1 MNNNRIVSKISGQ
14 VQCFSHPRYIPK
26 FADSSYIPQLYFP
39 IAVSSC
45 ATQSTHTPKNI
56 ILNHLVPTI
65 WKHELMK
72 TGRRT
77 KNREYHIDLYWKPKK
92 ETNKK
97 NKQTQNNF
105 TPIVSKQETP
115 SRNQEK
121 SHWQKIT
128 TGLHQKSVDVKNQN
142 AKYQKKKKNTSF
154 LDSIPCWNCSFH
166 DSTLWQPRTCPSSAI
181 SQFSLTRLV
190 PPKLQQDFSS
200 KFRIPLLWSLDF
212 CSPCIYR

>member
-39 IAVSSC
+39 IAVSSS
-45 ATQSTHTPKNI
+45 ATQSTHTPTNI

-142 AKYQKKKKNTSF
+142 AKYQKKIKYQF
-154 LDSIPCWNCSFH
+154 LGLYSMLELLLPRFHTVATENLSLFRHFSI
-166 DSTLWQPRTCPSSAI
+166 
-181 SQFSLTRLV
+181 FSHKARS
-190 PPKLQQDFSS
+190 PKVTARFFL
-200 KFRIPLLWSLDF
+200 
-212 CSPCIYR
+212 